1 MKDQLFGKDLNELQ
15 EISLALGLPK
25 FTGKQLA
32 DWLYKKEISSI
43 EEMSNLSKKA
53 RELLNE
59 KYEFGISAPS
69 KVQVSLDGTKKYL
82 FPTSQNKFIETAM
95 IPDDERKTVCVSTQV
110 GCKMGCLFCMTGKQ
124 GFQGQ
129 LTAGEIVNQ
138 IRSIK
143 EYGDVS
149 NIVYMGMGEPFD
161 NLDAVLK
168 SLDILTSEWGY
179 AMSPRRITVS
189 SIGIIPAMIR
199 FLNESEAHLAISLH
213 TPFDEERRKLMPVQ
227 IAYPIAEVIRE
238 IKGWDLGRQRRISF
252 EYILFKGLNDTPFH
266 IRELVKLLSGIRCR
280 INLIRFHPVPG
291 TPLESPDEETI
302 NNFRDQLNDKDI
314 IATVR
319 ASRGQDIYAA
329 CGLLSTKEL
338 VAAKE

>member
-32 DWLYKKEISSI
+32 DWLYKKEISTI
-43 EEMSNLSKKA
+43 DEMSNLSKNA

-95 IPDDERKTVCVSTQV
+95 IPDDDRKTVCVSTQV

-168 SLDILTSEWGY
+168 SLDILTSDWGY

-189 SIGIIPAMIR
+189 SIGIIPAMLR

-227 IAYPIAEVIRE
+227 IAYPIADVIHE
-238 IKGWDLGRQRRISF
+238 IRGWDFGRQRRVSF
-252 EYILFKGLNDTPFH
+252 EYILFKGLNDTPLH

-338 VAAKE
+338 ISKEV

>member
-43 EEMSNLSKKA
+43 DEMSNLSKKA
-53 RELLNE
+53 RDLLNE
-59 KYEFGISAPS
+59 NYEFGLSAPS

-82 FPTSQNKFIETAM
+82 FPTSHNKFIETAM

-138 IRSIK
+138 IKSIK
-143 EYGDVS
+143 EFGDVS

-168 SLDILTSEWGY
+168 SLDILTSEWGF

-227 IAYPIAEVIRE
+227 IAYPIAEVVNE
-238 IKGWDLGRQRRISF
+238 IKG
-252 EYILFKGLNDTPFH
+252 
-266 IRELVKLLSGIRCR
+266 
-280 INLIRFHPVPG
+280 
-291 TPLESPDEETI
+291 
-302 NNFRDQLNDKDI
+302 
-314 IATVR
+314 
-319 ASRGQDIYAA
+319 
-329 CGLLSTKEL
+329 
-338 VAAKE
+338 